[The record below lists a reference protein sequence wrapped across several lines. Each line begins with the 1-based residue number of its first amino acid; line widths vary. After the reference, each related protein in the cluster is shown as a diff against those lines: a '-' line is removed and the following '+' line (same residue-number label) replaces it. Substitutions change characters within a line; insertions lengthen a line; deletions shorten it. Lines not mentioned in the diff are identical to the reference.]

1 MNDITNGLKHRFAV
15 LLHDLDPINSYCHAI
30 LDMEDY
36 YESSAIKIVE
46 LHAMGLPL
54 RQAVCQVFDSDFWEG
69 CLLEAR
75 RVVNLDTLTSAL
87 EAEMQR
93 TTNAMDSESLPELHR
108 ALFDRFMLPIPRASR
123 CTYSSFLQAFPEQL
137 SQDWNDMG
145 YFDLRAQPLLQL
157 ADSTKPG
164 GDFDADE
171 DEDEDEDDDI
181 CVTFLAERSV
191 PFAPDDMPFLHQLFF
206 EKIMRRVPVEMR
218 TSFEAFK
225 QQVSHSIATPVESQ
239 VLMHTPA

>member
-36 YESSAIKIVE
+36 YESSATKILE

-93 TTNAMDSESLPELHR
+93 TTHAMASESLPELHR
-108 ALFDRFMLPIPRASR
+108 ALFDRFMLPIPPTSR
-123 CTYSSFLQAFPEQL
+123 WTYSSFLRAFPEQL

-145 YFDLRAQPLLQL
+145 YFDLRAQPLPQL
-157 ADSTKPG
+157 AGSTKPG
-164 GDFDADE
+164 EDIDAQE
-171 DEDEDEDDDI
+171 DEDI

>member
-1 MNDITNGLKHRFAV
+1 MNDLSNNLKQRLSV
-15 LLHDLDPINSYCHAI
+15 LLHDLDPINSYCNAL

-36 YESSAIKIVE
+36 YELSAAEIVQLLE
-46 LHAMGLPL
+46 KGMPL

-93 TTNAMDSESLPELHR
+93 TTNAMESESLPELHR
-108 ALFDRFMLPIPRASR
+108 ALFDRFMLPIPRTSR
-123 CTYSSFLQAFPEQL
+123 WTYSSFLQAFPDQL

-145 YFDLRAQPLLQL
+145 YFDLRAQPLPQL

-164 GDFDADE
+164 EDIDAQ
-171 DEDEDEDDDI
+171 EDDDI

-218 TSFEAFK
+218 ISYEAFK
-225 QQVSHSIATPVESQ
+225 QQVSHSLATPVETQ
-239 VLMHTPA
+239 VLKHASA

>member
-1 MNDITNGLKHRFAV
+1 MNDVSNTLKHRFAV

-36 YESSAIKIVE
+36 YESSANKIVE

-93 TTNAMDSESLPELHR
+93 TTNAMESESLPELHR

-145 YFDLRAQPLLQL
+145 YFNLRAQPLPQL

-164 GDFDADE
+164 ADFDA
-171 DEDEDEDDDI
+171 DEDDDI

-206 EKIMRRVPVEMR
+206 EKIMRRVPAEMR
-218 TSFEAFK
+218 ISYEALK
-225 QQVSHSIATPVESQ
+225 QQVSRSLATPVETQ
-239 VLMHTPA
+239 VLMHAPA

>member
-1 MNDITNGLKHRFAV
+1 MNDVSNTLKHRFAV
-15 LLHDLDPINSYCHAI
+15 LLHDLDPINSYCHTI

-36 YESSAIKIVE
+36 YESSATKIVE
-46 LHAMGLPL
+46 LLEKGLPL

-93 TTNAMDSESLPELHR
+93 TTNPMASESLPELHR
-108 ALFDRFMLPIPRASR
+108 ALFDRFMLPIPRTSR
-123 CTYSSFLQAFPEQL
+123 WTYSSFLQAFPDQL
-137 SQDWNDMG
+137 SQEWNDMG
-145 YFDLRAQPLLQL
+145 YFDLRAQPLPQL

-171 DEDEDEDDDI
+171 DEDDDI
-181 CVTFLAERSV
+181 CVTFLAERYA

-218 TSFEAFK
+218 TSYEAFK

>member
-1 MNDITNGLKHRFAV
+1 MNDLSNTLKHRFAV

-36 YESSAIKIVE
+36 YESSATKILN
-46 LHAMGLPL
+46 LHAMGVPL

-93 TTNAMDSESLPELHR
+93 TTNPMASESLPELHR
-108 ALFDRFMLPIPRASR
+108 ALFDRFMLPIPRADR
-123 CTYSSFLQAFPEQL
+123 WTYSSFLQAFPEQL

-145 YFDLRAQPLLQL
+145 YFDLRAQPLSQI
-157 ADSTKPG
+157 ADSSKQG
-164 GDFDADE
+164 GDCNAE
-171 DEDEDEDDDI
+171 EDDDI

-191 PFAPDDMPFLHQLFF
+191 PFAPDDMPFLHQLLF
-206 EKIMRRVPVEMR
+206 EKIIRRLPVDQQ
-218 TSFEAFK
+218 TSY
-225 QQVSHSIATPVESQ
+225 ESFREQ
-239 VLMHTPA
+239 LQHHASN